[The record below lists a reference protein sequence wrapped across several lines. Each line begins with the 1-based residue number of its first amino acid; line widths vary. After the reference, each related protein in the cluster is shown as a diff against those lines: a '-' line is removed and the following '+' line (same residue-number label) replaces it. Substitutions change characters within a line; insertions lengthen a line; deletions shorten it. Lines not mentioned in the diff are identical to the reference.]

1 MIRHKKFV
9 ALIVALYLI
18 MTTFALVFFLIISFP
33 SLYGVIASVITVI
46 LIALGIIDVLKSGGY

>member
-18 MTTFALVFFLIISFP
+18 MTTFALVFFLIIAFP

-46 LIALGIIDVLKSGGY
+46 LIALGIIDVLKGGGY